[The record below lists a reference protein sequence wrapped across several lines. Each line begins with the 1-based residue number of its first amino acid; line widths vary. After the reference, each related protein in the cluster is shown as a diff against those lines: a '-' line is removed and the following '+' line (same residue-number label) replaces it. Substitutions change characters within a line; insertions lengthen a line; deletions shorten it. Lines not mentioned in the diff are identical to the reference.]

1 MTGSLNYFRR
11 LLAVVDDVRTDEL
24 VMPWARTLATDL
36 HLPLTLLYVSAPGE
50 AYVAPSA
57 LAILRS
63 DTRLSK
69 LTVETRHEAGRLE
82 NVLPA
87 VAAEEPGTLVLL
99 PQPLDASQTQR
110 VAQWSTYDMLVSM
123 TVPFALIPA
132 GNVAPAHI
140 HSVVVGNDG
149 SDLAERVLGVARS
162 IGHSL
167 GVDVIEVLAYEPE
180 DEDTYGTEPL
190 VTPRLIRANGLA
202 SRVLLRSAR
211 ARDAALIVLG
221 SHGLGRAST
230 PLAGRTTEWLLAN
243 SDRPVVVVPQ
253 EA

>member
-1 MTGSLNYFRR
+1 MTGSLSHFRR
-11 LLAVVDDVRTDEL
+11 LLAVVDDVRTDEIVL
-24 VMPWARTLATDL
+24 PWARVLATDL

-57 LAILRS
+57 LAIMKS
-63 DTRLSK
+63 DTRLSR

-87 VAAEEPGTLVLL
+87 VAAEDPGTLVLL
-99 PQPLDASQTQR
+99 PKPVDARDTQR
-110 VAQWSTYDMLVSM
+110 IAEWSTFDMLTSM
-123 TVPFALIPA
+123 TVPFALIPT

-140 HSVVVGNDG
+140 HSIVVGNDG
-149 SDLAERVLGVARS
+149 SDLAEQVLNVARS

-167 GVDVIEVLAYEPE
+167 GVDVIEVHVYEPE
-180 DEDTYGTEPL
+180 DTDTYGSEP
-190 VTPRLIRANGLA
+190 VITPRLIRANGLA

-221 SHGLGRAST
+221 SHGLGHAST

-243 SDRPVVVVPQ
+243 SDRPVVVVPRG
-253 EA
+253 